1 MDGIY
6 LTWMVSALA
15 LGVLLL
21 PVFKQPWMRLTLPTF
36 IDFVRR
42 YWIHILIVFV
52 IYNSKDILDQLD
64 RIIMANTGLDMTPW
78 IYAVEGDLA
87 YEVQIAFKA
96 TWLTAAL
103 THFYVAGFMFICYV
117 SVFYFAFFDDRWI
130 ADRMTLSIAWVY
142 ILAIPFYLFFN
153 VRVTGDYIPGMETL
167 AYDLTPEIADWFRRI
182 DPFTNG
188 FPSLH
193 IGIPF
198 AVWLC
203 LTRYDEDRRWDR
215 YRALVF
221 IYIVVTAFAIIY
233 LGIHWF
239 VDIIGGMLV
248 ASLAVTLAGRT
259 SPAWW
264 SIFDERTINSRVVT
278 VLTNPK
284 KALGIVFNRIQEFIK
299 RFREPSSR
307 ETGTIVL
314 AIFVVLFAVLTW
326 ELSHQTLPAGGVE
339 APQDVAAADGWM
351 VTIDNKSTGAVL
363 LVHDL
368 SNLGQEPI
376 ELLNGSLE
384 LDSPFDVQNDFLAVA
399 NATSTMVFDLTKP
412 NANDGFAMVLNHA
425 IDRPE
430 HLLMTSSE
438 TSAYIVMLTAGQLSA
453 IDLNGLEVAL
463 GFNERPIL
471 HVQVSNLEL
480 ALVYEDAP
488 TTVHFG
494 RIGALGSIAIKDINA
509 TAPEDQDEVLASWGT
524 PVNMSNATITNM
536 VFDERFLAATVNVT
550 ATDRLVVYNRSS
562 DGQWLLS
569 DPKYPVSDPSMNN
582 GILAWSIRDHLD
594 PTRPQAEYMD
604 GEIQFLSLTENQTM
618 LLTSDEV
625 HQFGPQVLTD
635 HLVYF
640 EEDAEGTITVHVHS
654 WAPELTAYSNIIMQI
669 GLLSGFLMAFIYAY
683 QRQSERSKDSMFD
696 EEE

>member
-1 MDGIY
+1 
-6 LTWMVSALA
+6 
-15 LGVLLL
+15 
-21 PVFKQPWMRLTLPTF
+21 
-36 IDFVRR
+36 
-42 YWIHILIVFV
+42 
-52 IYNSKDILDQLD
+52 
-64 RIIMANTGLDMTPW
+64 
-78 IYAVEGDLA
+78 
-87 YEVQIAFKA
+87 
-96 TWLTAAL
+96 
-103 THFYVAGFMFICYV
+103 
-117 SVFYFAFFDDRWI
+117 
-130 ADRMTLSIAWVY
+130 
-142 ILAIPFYLFFN
+142 
-153 VRVTGDYIPGMETL
+153 
-167 AYDLTPEIADWFRRI
+167 
-182 DPFTNG
+182 
-188 FPSLH
+188 
-193 IGIPF
+193 
-198 AVWLC
+198 
-203 LTRYDEDRRWDR
+203 
-215 YRALVF
+215 
-221 IYIVVTAFAIIY
+221 
-233 LGIHWF
+233 
-239 VDIIGGMLV
+239 
-248 ASLAVTLAGRT
+248 
-259 SPAWW
+259 
-264 SIFDERTINSRVVT
+264 

-284 KALGIVFNRIQEFIK
+284 KALGIVFNRIQEFIN

-326 ELSHQTLPAGGVE
+326 ELSHQSLPAGGVE

-363 LVHDL
+363 LIHDL
-368 SNLGQEPI
+368 SNLEQEPI

-384 LDSPFDVQNDFLAVA
+384 LDSPFDVQNDLLAVA
-399 NATSTMVFDLTKP
+399 NATSLMVFDLNQPRATE
-412 NANDGFAMVLNHA
+412 GFAMVLNHA

-430 HLLMTSSE
+430 YLLMTSSE
-438 TSAYIVMLTAGQLSA
+438 TSAYIVMLTAGHLSA
-453 IDLNGLEVAL
+453 IDLNGVDIAL
-463 GFNERPIL
+463 GLNERTIL

-494 RIGALGSIAIKDINA
+494 RIGAMGSIAIKDINA
-509 TAPEDQDEVLASWGT
+509 TASEDQDAVLASWGT

-594 PTRPQAEYMD
+594 PTRPQTEYMD
-604 GEIQFLSLTENQTM
+604 GEIQFLNLTENQTM

-640 EEDAEGTITVHVHS
+640 QEDAEGTVTVHVHS
-654 WAPELTAYSNIIMQI
+654 WAPELTVYSNIIMQI
-669 GLLSGFLMAFIYAY
+669 GLLSAFLMAFVYAY
-683 QRQSERSKDSMFD
+683 QRQSERSKDSMID

>member
-21 PVFKQPWMRLTLPTF
+21 PVFKQPWMNLTLPTF
-36 IDFVRR
+36 IDFIRR
-42 YWIHILIVFV
+42 YWVHVIIVMI
-52 IYNSKDILDQLD
+52 IYNSKDMLDQLD

-78 IYAVEGDLA
+78 IFAVEGTLA
-87 YEVQIAFKA
+87 YDVQLAFE
-96 TWLTAAL
+96 TPWLTAAL

-117 SVFYFAFFDDRWI
+117 SIFYFAFFDDRWI
-130 ADRMTLSIAWVY
+130 ADRMTLSLAWVY

-203 LTRYDEDRRWDR
+203 LTRFDEDRRWNR
-215 YRALVF
+215 YRSLVF
-221 IYIVVTAFAIIY
+221 VYIVVTAFAIIY

-239 VDIIGGMLV
+239 IDIIGGVLI

-259 SPAWW
+259 SEKWW

-284 KALGIVFNRIQEFIK
+284 KALSIAFSRIEQFVS
-299 RFREPSSR
+299 RYREPSSR

-314 AIFVVLFAVLTW
+314 AIFIVLFAVITW
-326 ELSHQTLPAGGVE
+326 ELSHQSLPAGGVE

-351 VTIDNKSTGAVL
+351 ATIDSKSTGAVL
-363 LVHDL
+363 LIHDL
-368 SNLGQEPI
+368 SDLDQEPI
-376 ELLNGSLE
+376 EVLNGSIDLNA
-384 LDSPFDVQNDFLAVA
+384 PFDVEGDHLVVA
-399 NATSTMVFDLTKP
+399 NSTALMVFDLNVQ
-412 NANDGFAMVLNHA
+412 NAETGF
-425 IDRPE
+425 
-430 HLLMTSSE
+430 
-438 TSAYIVMLTAGQLSA
+438 A
-453 IDLNGLEVAL
+453 IDLQIPSEQPDRILLTTSQNSGYIIMLSDGEISAMDLNGMAIEMGLS
-463 GFNERPIL
+463 ERSIL
-471 HVQVSNLEL
+471 HVQAAQLEL
-480 ALVYEDAP
+480 ALVYEDEP
-488 TTVHFG
+488 TTVHFA
-494 RIGALGSIAIKDINA
+494 RIGATGSIAIKEINA
-509 TAPEDQDEVLASWGT
+509 TAPVEQDQVLNAWGT
-524 PVNMSNATITNM
+524 QVNMSNATITNI
-536 VFDERFLAATVNVT
+536 VFDEQYLVATVNVT
-550 ATDRLVVYNRSS
+550 ATDRLVIYNRSS
-562 DGQWLLS
+562 DGQWLAS
-569 DPKYPVSDPSMNN
+569 DPKYQVSDPSLNN

-594 PTRPQAEYMD
+594 PTRPQAKYMD
-604 GEIQFLSLTENQTM
+604 GEIQFLNLTENQTM
-618 LLTSDEV
+618 LLTSDEL

-640 EEDAEGTITVHVHS
+640 EEDENGLITVHIHS
-654 WAPELTAYSNIIMQI
+654 WTPEFTVYSNIIMQI
-669 GLLSGFLMAFIYAY
+669 GLLSVFLLAFVYAY
-683 QRQSERSKDSMFD
+683 QRQSERATRPIS